1 MKALNSLLAVLVL
14 GSLSAPGL
22 AGPVGSFGQTTLASS
37 ASDPDLVNP
46 WGTSFS
52 SASPFW
58 ISDNGT
64 GRATLYNS
72 LGVKQGLV
80 VTMPMGAEPVTGQV
94 FNGTPSFNAD
104 LFMFAS
110 ENGTIAGWRGALGT
124 TAETLFSVNG
134 ANYKGLAISTDK
146 ATLYAANFAA
156 GTIDIFGPAGLTFSV
171 ADTTVPAGY
180 RPFNVQNV
188 GGRLYVTFAFSSDGH
203 DDMSGAGH
211 GFVKVFDPVARTFAN
226 LVSQGSLDSPWGL
239 AFAPV
244 GFGTLGGDLLVGN
257 FGDGK
262 INAFDPITGALIG
275 TLADAAS
282 NPLVIDGLWGLTFG
296 NGGNGGSTASLYL
309 TAGPD
314 DESGGLFAR
323 IDNLAAAVPEPETWA
338 LMAGGLALLLAARRR
353 RSTAR

>member
-52 SASPFW
+52 STSPFW

-134 ANYKGLAISTDK
+134 ANYKGSR
-146 ATLYAANFAA
+146 
-156 GTIDIFGPAGLTFSV
+156 S
-171 ADTTVPAGY
+171 
-180 RPFNVQNV
+180 RP
-188 GGRLYVTFAFSSDGH
+188 T
-203 DDMSGAGH
+203 
-211 GFVKVFDPVARTFAN
+211 
-226 LVSQGSLDSPWGL
+226 
-239 AFAPV
+239 
-244 GFGTLGGDLLVGN
+244 
-257 FGDGK
+257 
-262 INAFDPITGALIG
+262 
-275 TLADAAS
+275 
-282 NPLVIDGLWGLTFG
+282 
-296 NGGNGGSTASLYL
+296 
-309 TAGPD
+309 
-314 DESGGLFAR
+314 
-323 IDNLAAAVPEPETWA
+323 
-338 LMAGGLALLLAARRR
+338 RR
-353 RSTAR
+353 RSTRRTSLPERSTSSDRPASLSALPTRPFRPAIGRSTCRTWAAGCT